1 MSGTGDL
8 EPRLDHLVYAVTDLE
23 AAVAEFAERT
33 GVSPVEGGRHLG
45 RGTRNHLVG
54 LGPTSYLEIIG
65 PDRDNPP
72 EPATAVPF
80 GLDRLTAPKL
90 VTWAVRPAD
99 IEAAVVAAR
108 QAGADHGPVQP
119 MSRRTPDGALLEW
132 RLASTHPAPLAG
144 ITPFLIDW
152 GDTPHPAST
161 GLPRVELAALHATHP
176 DPAAVRRVSDA
187 LGITLDVTAG
197 PVGLRAVLV
206 TPRGT
211 VTLD

>member
-99 IEAAVVAAR
+99 IEAAVVYKR
-108 QAGADHGPVQP
+108 Q
-119 MSRRTPDGALLEW
+119 LLEW